1 MTMDKIILD
10 GYKQYNYPSANVL
23 YKLLDA
29 KKKNIT
35 LKNIQDVIN
44 KQKSYQLH
52 KKVKNKVSS
61 HLVAFR
67 SNQIILADLIDMST
81 YETTNKYYKWIL
93 VIMDVFDRTHMH

>member
-67 SNQIILADLIDMST
+67 SN
-81 YETTNKYYKWIL
+81 
-93 VIMDVFDRTHMH
+93 